1 MEDVERFVFCGRQF
15 RGVVGW
21 SNKGSHKLPKTQ
33 ALGRWEMPAVRGN
46 SGWWHGR
53 MEIIDLKALIELG
66 VGCFHPKNFETTTV
80 VSVWGRNRGGGG
92 IIQTEGYIRYIGIM
106 YPLGFCS
113 WTEELLRAM
122 VHRVAKSQIQLM

>member
-46 SGWWHGR
+46 SGWWHGC
-53 MEIIDLKALIELG
+53 MEIIYLKALIELG

-80 VSVWGRNRGGGG
+80 VCVWGRNLGGGG
-92 IIQTEGYIRYIGIM
+92 DYTDRRVYKIHWDNVSTR
-106 YPLGFCS
+106 
-113 WTEELLRAM
+113 LL
-122 VHRVAKSQIQLM
+122 LMDRGTFESYGP